1 MHRHPLTPLLLP
13 VLVVAAA
20 CSDADDR
27 VQPVGRI
34 TRHYVDSSRT
44 DWDGRVGRPLVTR
57 VWYPARA
64 GSGESAWAA
73 GVFRFGRSAL
83 DAPFADDARR
93 PLIVLSHGTGG
104 SAAQLSWLA
113 EALATEGFIVAG
125 VDHHGNTATEATYR
139 LGGFVLP
146 GERARDLSVLVD
158 LLLADSLLGARID
171 ASSIGAAG
179 FSLGGFSVLALAGAH
194 LPPDAWQRR
203 CAVEPD
209 VPWCVLPPEAPF
221 TLGDIDSLQRSDA
234 AFQAAA
240 SRGLEL
246 TRDPRITALF
256 AIAPALLPVTDTL
269 SLRTISVPVHVLLGD
284 SDEQVPYEITAGVVS
299 AQLRSAQISR
309 LQGVSHYAFLAEC
322 TLRGRI
328 LVRALCA
335 SDGFDRGEVHVRA
348 AREALTFFRTHLRR
362 AD

>member
-1 MHRHPLTPLLLP
+1 MSRHPLAPLFLLA
-13 VLVVAAA
+13 LATA
-20 CSDADDR
+20 CSNAESR

-57 VWYPARA
+57 VWYPALA
-64 GSGESAWAA
+64 GSEESAWAA
-73 GVFRFGRSAL
+73 GMFRFGRSAL

-158 LLLADSLLGARID
+158 HLLTDSLLGARID
-171 ASSIGAAG
+171 ASRIGAAG

-203 CAVEPD
+203 CTVEPD

-221 TLGDIDSLQRSDA
+221 TLRDIDSLRRSDA

-240 SRGLEL
+240 SRGHEL
-246 TRDPRITALF
+246 TRDPRIAAVF
-256 AIAPALLPVTDTL
+256 AMAPALLPVTDTL
-269 SLRTISVPVHVLLGD
+269 SLRSISVPVHVLLGD
-284 SDEQVPYEITAGVVS
+284 DDEQVPQETTARVVT
-299 AQLRSAQISR
+299 AQLRSAQLSR

-322 TLRGRI
+322 TWRGRI

-335 SDGFDRGEVHVRA
+335 SDGIDRGEVHLRA
-348 AREALTFFRTHLRR
+348 AHEALTFFRTHLRR

>member
-1 MHRHPLTPLLLP
+1 MNRHPLASLVFL
-13 VLVVAAA
+13 VLATACADAAV
-20 CSDADDR
+20 R
-27 VQPVGRI
+27 VQPVGRT
-34 TRHYVDSSRT
+34 TRHFVDSSRT
-44 DWDGRVGRPLVTR
+44 DWDGRFGRPLVTR

-64 GSGESAWAA
+64 GSAESTWAA
-73 GVFRFGRSAL
+73 GVFRFGRSAP

-125 VDHHGNTATEATYR
+125 VDHHGNTATEAAYR

-158 LLLADSLLGARID
+158 RLLADSLLGARVD
-171 ASSIGAAG
+171 TSRIGAAG

-194 LPPDAWQRR
+194 LPLDGWQRR
-203 CAVEPD
+203 CNLEPN
-209 VPWCVLPPEAPF
+209 VPWCVLPLEASS
-221 TLGDIDSLQRSDA
+221 TLRDIDSLRRSDA

-240 SRGLEL
+240 SRGSEA
-246 TRDPRITALF
+246 TQDARIAAF
-256 AIAPALLPVTDTL
+256 VAMESALLPVSDTL
-269 SLRTISVPVHVLLGD
+269 TLRTISVPVLVLLGD
-284 SDEQVPYEITAGVVS
+284 EDKQVPQEITASIVTAHLRR
-299 AQLRSAQISR
+299 AQLLR

-322 TLRGRI
+322 TLRGR
-328 LVRALCA
+328 LFARALCA
-335 SDGFDRGEVHVRA
+335 SEGVDRGEVHVRA
-348 AREALTFFRTHLRR
+348 AREALTFFRAHLRR